1 MWVMRCVILDQD
13 GFSIELTETFEAAL
27 KTALRPDETGFSV
40 VRGVFVQE
48 GVSLFL
54 ACRIGETENH
64 RMRFALVAPESL
76 GNDELVERYQKAKPD
91 LTSHNDLMAMFE
103 AAMNLNRVD
112 PKTLN

>member
-1 MWVMRCVILDQD
+1 MRCVILDQD
-13 GFSIELTETFEAAL
+13 GFSIDFPEDFEAGL

-54 ACRIGETENH
+54 ACRVGETEQH
-64 RMRFALVAPESL
+64 RVRFALVTPESL
-76 GNDELVERYQKAKPD
+76 GSEELVTRYKKAQPD
-91 LTSHNDLMAMFE
+91 LTSHRALLAMFE
-103 AAMNLNRVD
+103 AALNLQNVD